1 MDINELF
8 KRSDQLIAIRQQ
20 IWKEIKELQ
29 DQSDKKGPPNKKYL
43 SSLQEQYDNFQAEI
57 TTINIEIN
65 RLQRNRSSARY
76 NKIS

>member
-8 KRSDQLIAIRQQ
+8 KRSDQLIAIREQ
-20 IWKEIKELQ
+20 IRDDIKELQ
-29 DQSDKKGPPNKKYL
+29 DQSNKNGHPNKKRL
-43 SSLQEQYDNFQAEI
+43 RSLQEQYDNFQAQI

-76 NKIS
+76 SKIS